1 MDVTT
6 VSFIIVKWLIVFGL
20 SMYCLFAVVII
31 RQEQL
36 MTIVLEEAFEP
47 VLRLAAI
54 IHLVASVVVFFA
66 AILLL

>member
-6 VSFIIVKWLIVFGL
+6 VTFIIVKWLIVFGL

-36 MTIVLEEAFEP
+36 MTIVLKEAFEP

-54 IHLVASVVVFFA
+54 IHLVASIAIFFA